1 MDAPGG
7 SALARMIEAWP
18 EIAAIVL
25 IVGGVLL
32 ARVAR
37 YLAQRAFAVVNR
49 SVARVGVGRGD
60 LLSER
65 VIRLLG
71 DVAFWLVL
79 AVAVLLAL
87 RTLGMG
93 RVFTWIDVPLSYLPQ
108 LFVGFVIIGVGHLLG
123 VVARNLVVRLQG
135 SRGDTRLTPRI
146 VQLGIFLIGA
156 MTGLQ
161 HMGLDVSFIAEL
173 LILVVGVCLAG
184 LSLAFA
190 LGARQYVANLVAGS
204 AVARF
209 APGDRIVIDGIEGTI
224 IELHRAGVDLATADG
239 VVTVPAA
246 MFTDHIVLRRDESGA
261 MPPDESGS
269 EPGGASA
276 SGAKRES

>member
-1 MDAPGG
+1 MDASGG
-7 SALARMIEAWP
+7 SALARLIETYP

-25 IVGGVLL
+25 IAGGVVL

-37 YLAQRAFAVVNR
+37 YLAQRALAIVNR
-49 SVARVGVGRGD
+49 SVARFGGHRGD

-71 DVAFWLVL
+71 AAAFWLVL

-123 VVARNLVVRLQG
+123 VIARNVVVRLQG
-135 SRGDTRLTPRI
+135 SAGDARLTPRI
-146 VQLGIFLIGA
+146 VQAAIFLVGA

-161 HMGLDVSFIAEL
+161 HMGLNVSFIAEL

-190 LGARQYVANLVAGS
+190 LGARQYVANLVARS
-204 AVARF
+204 AVVRF

-224 IELHRAGVDLATADG
+224 IELHRGGVDLATGEG
-239 VVTVPAA
+239 VVTVPAS
-246 MFTDHIVLRRDESGA
+246 MFTDRVVLRRDDAGL
-261 MPPDESGS
+261 D
-269 EPGGASA
+269 ASA
-276 SGAKRES
+276 AGED

>member
-1 MDAPGG
+1 MDPAAASAPVE
-7 SALARMIEAWP
+7 LLERYP
-18 EIAAIVL
+18 EIAAVL
-25 IVGGVLL
+25 LVLVGAGL

-37 YLAQRAFAVVNR
+37 YLTLRALAVANR
-49 SVARVGVGRGD
+49 GMARFGSGRAD
-60 LLSER
+60 LVSER

-71 DVAFWLVL
+71 TGAFWLVL
-79 AVAVLLAL
+79 AVAALLAL
-87 RTLGMG
+87 RTLGTG
-93 RVFTWIDVPLSYLPQ
+93 RVFTWIDVPLAYLPR
-108 LFVGFVIIGVGHLLG
+108 LFVGLLIIGVGHLLG
-123 VVARNLVVRLQG
+123 QVARNLLLRLQG
-135 SRGDTRLTPRI
+135 PEASTQLLAPRI
-146 VQLGIFLIGA
+146 VQAAIFLVGA

-224 IELHRAGVDLATADG
+224 IEIHRTGVDLATAEG
-239 VVTVPAA
+239 VISVPAS
-246 MFTDHIVLRRDESGA
+246 MFAEQPILRREEAGPA
-261 MPPDESGS
+261 EEEG
-269 EPGGASA
+269 
-276 SGAKRES
+276 